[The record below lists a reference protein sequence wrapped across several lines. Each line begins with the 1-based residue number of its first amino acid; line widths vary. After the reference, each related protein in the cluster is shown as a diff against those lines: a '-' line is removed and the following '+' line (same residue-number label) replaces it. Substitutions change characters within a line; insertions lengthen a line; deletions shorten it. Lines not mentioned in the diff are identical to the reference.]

1 MIPENNHELNEAEE
15 GFDFQKIFYLL
26 MRHWQWF
33 LLFGAL
39 GISAAY
45 LYTKITKPL
54 YTVTASILVP
64 EKSSGLGI
72 DMNKM
77 FQGMADAPKNN
88 IYNQI
93 EIITS
98 YYPIN
103 QTLMN
108 LRWETSWFRKELFIW
123 NGIYKQE
130 PFEVKPANNFLNLTS
145 IPIYVTPTSADSYT
159 ISVNGKTKINN
170 ILSEIKIEGKGVYG
184 QPFVNTYFNF
194 TLSKKPNIDKVP
206 DGHYMFEFN
215 DLNEMTFSYQ
225 KKTKATLKTKFS
237 DIIQCT
243 IQGNQPA
250 KDGEF
255 LNELL
260 KVYIGN
266 KMDLQNEAQ
275 KRSLEFINSQLTGIS
290 DSMNSASTRYADFR
304 SKNNVIDITAEGTLV
319 MNNLKDIES
328 ERAKSQM
335 QLDYFNNILAYLNTP
350 GNQKQ
355 LVSPS
360 VVGIEDVALNTLVV
374 KLGELYNRRQV
385 ISFSTKENN
394 PALALIDRELAQTR
408 SQLTENLRNLIDN
421 ASRSIVSLKERQA
434 GISTE
439 LNKLPQKEQ
448 QMIDIQ
454 RQFNVTNDLYT
465 FLLKKRAET
474 NITLASSVPDVQIID
489 LARPDA
495 AVLIG
500 LPRSLILLIGLILG
514 IGIPLVVML
523 LMNLFDVHIRTQEDI
538 ETKTRIPI
546 IGNIIHDDSD
556 TTLVVYDNPKSIISE
571 SFRALRTNI
580 QYMVEKPHG
589 KVISIQS
596 THPGEGKSFIS
607 VNTASILAMN
617 DKKVILVGVDLRK
630 PKIHKTFDVKNDH
643 GLSTFLVGYDTL
655 EQVILPTQI
664 QNLSIIPAGPIPPNP
679 AELLGKPEMKA
690 MIDKLRLSYDYII
703 LDNAPITFVTD
714 GLIMSQLSDLNMF
727 ILRYGIS
734 RKQQIDI
741 INHHGDKKLINHL
754 AIVVNDIK
762 PNAFGYA
769 YSKYSRY
776 DAYYKYSYQKNYHY
790 TSDEPSKTRRKKKPE
805 PDNV

>member
-1 MIPENNHELNEAEE
+1 
-15 GFDFQKIFYLL
+15 
-26 MRHWQWF
+26 
-33 LLFGAL
+33 
-39 GISAAY
+39 
-45 LYTKITKPL
+45 
-54 YTVTASILVP
+54 VTASILVP

-103 QTLMN
+103 QTLQNM
-108 LRWETSWFRKELFIW
+108 RWQTSWYKKELFIW

-130 PFEVKPANNFLNLTS
+130 PFEVKEANNFVNLCGV
-145 IPIYVTPTSADSYT
+145 PIYISPSSGDAYT
-159 ISVNGKTKINN
+159 VSVNGKARINN
-170 ILSEIKIEGKGVYG
+170 VLSEIKMEGKGVYG
-184 QPFVNTYFNF
+184 QPFINNYFNF
-194 TLSKKPNIDKVP
+194 TLNKKPNIDKIP
-206 DGHYMFEFN
+206 DGSYMFVFN
-215 DLNEMTFSYQ
+215 DLNEVTLAYQ

-243 IQGNQPA
+243 IQGNEPV

-290 DSMNSASTRYADFR
+290 DSMNSASNRFADFR
-304 SKNNVIDITAEGTLV
+304 SKNNVIDITAEGTMV
-319 MNNLKDIES
+319 MNNLKDIET

-335 QLDYFNNILAYLNTP
+335 QLDYFNNILDYLNTP
-350 GNQKQ
+350 GNQKT

-360 VVGIEDVALNTLVV
+360 VVGIEDVSLNSLVM
-374 KLGELYNRRQV
+374 KLGDLYNRRQV

-394 PALALIDRELAQTR
+394 PALGLIDKELAQTR
-408 SQLTENLRNLIDN
+408 SQLNENLRNLIDN
-421 ASRSIVSLKERQA
+421 ASKSINSLKDRQA
-434 GISTE
+434 GMSTE

-489 LARPDA
+489 VARPDA
-495 AVLIG
+495 AILIG

-514 IGIPLVVML
+514 IGIPLVVLL

-546 IGNIIHDDSD
+546 IGNIIHDDTD
-556 TTLVVYDNPKSIISE
+556 TTLVVFENPKSIISE

-580 QYMVEKPHG
+580 QYMVEKPQG
-589 KVISIQS
+589 KVISVQS

-607 VNTASILAMN
+607 VNIASILAMN
-617 DKKVILVGVDLRK
+617 NKKVILIGVDLRK

-643 GLSTFLVGYDTL
+643 GLSTMLVGYDTL
-655 EQVILPTQI
+655 EQVILPTLI
-664 QNLSIIPAGPIPPNP
+664 ENLYIIPAGPIPPNP
-679 AELLGKPEMKA
+679 AELLSKPEMGA
-690 MIDKLRLSYDYII
+690 MIEKLRTTYDYII

-714 GLIMSQLSDLNMF
+714 GLIMSQLSDLNLF
-727 ILRYGIS
+727 VLRYGIS

-741 INHHGDKKLINHL
+741 INHHGDKKLISHL

-776 DAYYKYSYQKNYHY
+776 DAYYKYSYKKNYHY
-790 TSDEPSKTRRKKKPE
+790 YSSEESSTSSRRKKKPE
-805 PDNV
+805 NDNV